1 MFPMPYLKLADTY
14 YACIRDLIGS
24 PEVLSMDRIPHHT
37 EGVSCL
43 FHCLFVSYVS
53 FRLCRFF
60 HLDWSAAARGG
71 LLHDLFLYD
80 WRKKG
85 SHSGLHGFSHPKA
98 ALQNAGRLFDL
109 SDKEKDIIVKHMWPL
124 TLRQVPGCKES
135 MVVSTAD
142 KLCAAAECFHLY
154 KALHMDVKLVLA
166 ARLFFPRQA
175 APQA

>member
-1 MFPMPYLKLADTY
+1 M
-14 YACIRDLIGS
+14 
-24 PEVLSMDRIPHHT
+24 
-37 EGVSCL
+37 
-43 FHCLFVSYVS
+43 S

>member
-1 MFPMPYLKLADTY
+1 MPYLKLADTY

-24 PEVLSMDRIPHHT
+24 PEVLSMDQIPHHT

-98 ALQNAGRLFDL
+98 ALRNAGQLFDL

-166 ARLFFPRQA
+166 ARLFFPHQA